1 MAAFLAEGS
10 KFLFF
15 DTSICRST
23 VWFPSGAESLPRVA
37 ESCVLGATGQYS
49 IAAGAVFF
57 TALILVCLK
66 APEKRLLKKHYG
78 SNDYD
83 DQGDLESGNEYG
95 HSDGSFGVTIDHMYI
110 EGRDSY
116 DEHRLN
122 TGGDRERAEM
132 IYTPRGSRRTLEE
145 EILFSPGAPSR
156 LPDGEDEAHMDDFSY
171 GLDER
176 KSAYYRSSR
185 GSDDQSMISDGRDS
199 DNQHRRVSLDS
210 RDEADILV
218 MARMK
223 TLDSSEDRYT
233 AKPVSEKDN
242 PEKDDRY
249 QPTKP
254 PLHPNKS
261 QLPPTPVQL
270 ARISASRISTVE
282 KMELNTSIEAA
293 EEMIE
298 KFVSDLNLSFQL
310 DDEQEKGKGL
320 LIETDFC
327 QTLCSNLSAR
337 SF

>member
-37 ESCVLGATGQYS
+37 ESCELGATGQYS
-49 IAAGAVFF
+49 IGAGAVFF

-66 APEKRLLKKHYG
+66 APEKRLLKKDYG

-83 DQGDLESGNEYG
+83 HHGDLESANEYG

-116 DEHRLN
+116 DESRLN

-132 IYTPRGSRRTLEE
+132 IYTPRGSRRSLEE
-145 EILFSPGAPSR
+145 EILFSPGGASR
-156 LPDGEDEAHMDDFSY
+156 LPDDDDEAHMDNFSY
-171 GLDER
+171 GLDQR
-176 KSAYYRSSR
+176 KSAYHRSSR

-199 DNQHRRVSLDS
+199 DNQHSRLSLDS

-223 TLDSSEDRYT
+223 TLDSSDDRYK
-233 AKPVSEKDN
+233 ARPVSEKDN
-242 PEKDDRY
+242 LEKDDRY

-254 PLHPNKS
+254 PLHPTKV
-261 QLPPTPVQL
+261 QLPPPPGQL
-270 ARISASRISTVE
+270 SRISASRISTIE
-282 KMELNTSIEAA
+282 KMELNTSIDTAGEI
-293 EEMIE
+293 IE

-320 LIETDFC
+320 LMETDLC